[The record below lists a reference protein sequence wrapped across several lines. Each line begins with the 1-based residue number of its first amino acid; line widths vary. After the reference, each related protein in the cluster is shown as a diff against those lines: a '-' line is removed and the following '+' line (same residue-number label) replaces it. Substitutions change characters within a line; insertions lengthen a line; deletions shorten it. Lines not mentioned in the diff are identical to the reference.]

1 MKIGDLVRF
10 VNDAW
15 GDPRTAPGPIGIVT
29 RIGAA
34 REGIGGEL
42 FATVFF
48 WDADFHSPYTSPIDD
63 FEVVN
68 EKLMGVA
75 E

>member
-1 MKIGDLVRF
+1 MKVGDLVRF

-15 GDPRTAPGPIGIVT
+15 HEAPLAPAPIGIIT
-29 RIGAA
+29 RIGTA

-48 WDADFHSPYTSPIDD
+48 WDANFHSPYTSPIDD
-63 FEVVN
+63 FEVVSEN
-68 EKLMGVA
+68 R
-75 E
+75 